1 MISSRDPLPQ
11 LLEPGATKCRAEL
24 RLTEQKALHRHRPV
38 KEDIRQHAQ
47 FFERLKGQVL
57 RLIDDQQHALAVAM
71 LSQGE
76 LANALQKRSLSEA
89 FFGDAETSREHIEK
103 IIASEL
109 GRYNVRGYKTVPVDG
124 RQQFVDEDR
133 LASTD
138 LTGNDDET
146 LGMTKSVYE
155 IGHRLAVNRALEE
168 ETSVRGELERLRS
181 KPIKFGVHRRFRM
194 SRWVG
199 TPID

>member
-1 MISSRDPLPQ
+1 
-11 LLEPGATKCRAEL
+11 
-24 RLTEQKALHRHRPV
+24 
-38 KEDIRQHAQ
+38 
-47 FFERLKGQVL
+47 
-57 RLIDDQQHALAVAM
+57 M

-89 FFGDAETSREHIEK
+89 FFRDPETGREHKEK
-103 IIASEL
+103 IISSEL

-124 RQQFVDEDR
+124 RQQIVDEDR

-146 LGMTKSVYE
+146 LGMTKSVYQ

-168 ETSVRGELERLRS
+168 ETSVRGELERLRGKS
-181 KPIKFGVHRRFRM
+181 IKFGVHRRFRM

-199 TPID
+199 ASID